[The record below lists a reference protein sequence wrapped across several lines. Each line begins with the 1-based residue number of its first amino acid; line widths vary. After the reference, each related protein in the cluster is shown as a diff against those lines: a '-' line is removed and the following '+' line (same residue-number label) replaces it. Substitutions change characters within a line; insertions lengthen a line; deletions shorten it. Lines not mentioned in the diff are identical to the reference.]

1 MKRKRLR
8 LEEYDYATQGAYFI
22 TVCTKDK
29 RCILGNVVG
38 ADAFIGPHV
47 ALSHYGQIAEKY
59 IRGIPG
65 VTDYVIMPN
74 HVHVIVVLEPQAAGP
89 MRASAP
95 TVSQLVKAFKGLS
108 TKRAGESLWQRS
120 FYDHIIRDEADRLRI
135 ATYIQNNPAKWTE
148 DRYYVP

>member
-47 ALSHYGQIAEKY
+47 ALSHYGQIAEN
-59 IRGIPG
+59 IS
-65 VTDYVIMPN
+65 V
-74 HVHVIVVLEPQAAGP
+74 
-89 MRASAP
+89 ASLA
-95 TVSQLVKAFKGLS
+95 SQTMSSCPITF
-108 TKRAGESLWQRS
+108 
-120 FYDHIIRDEADRLRI
+120 I
-135 ATYIQNNPAKWTE
+135 
-148 DRYYVP
+148 